1 MKQWYDRD
9 GRIIEFEP
17 GEKVPVLLP
26 VSGHPLLAKHFRP
39 TVIESLLHTTACN
52 SP

>member
-1 MKQWYDRD
+1 MKQWYDKD
-9 GRIIEFEP
+9 GWIIEFEP

-26 VSGHPLLAKHFRP
+26 VSGHPLLAKHCRLN
-39 TVIESLLHTTACN
+39 VIESLLHTTACK